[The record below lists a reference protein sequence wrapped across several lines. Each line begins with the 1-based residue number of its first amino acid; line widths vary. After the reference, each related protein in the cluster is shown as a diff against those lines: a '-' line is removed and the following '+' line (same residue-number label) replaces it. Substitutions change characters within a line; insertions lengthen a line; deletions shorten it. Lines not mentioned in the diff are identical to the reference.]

1 MKSYIP
7 GIFAFVAGTVLFAAN
22 MPAKEHNAVLDAYLK
37 VSQALAA
44 DDLPGAKSAA
54 TDLAAKAKT
63 GGYEALASHASELAK
78 SESIEN
84 ARDHFKKASGEVVK
98 LAEGKSG
105 YYVMTC
111 PMAKADWV
119 QSNPKVSNPYLG
131 KSMPNCGSIKEQKK
145 TSSTGCIFCPV
156 FPS

>member
-7 GIFAFVAGTVLFAAN
+7 GIFAFIAGAVLFAAN
-22 MPAKEHNAVLDAYLK
+22 VPAKEDNAVLDAYVK

-44 DDLPGAKSAA
+44 DDLNGAKIAA
-54 TDLAAKAKT
+54 TDLASKAKT
-63 GGYEALASHASELAK
+63 GGNEALANHASKLTK
-78 SESIEN
+78 SGSLEN
-84 ARDHFKKASGEVVK
+84 ARDHFKMASSEATK

-131 KSMPNCGSIKEQKK
+131 KNMPTCGALKEQKK
-145 TSSTGCIFCPV
+145 TSNAGCMFCPT
-156 FPS
+156 FTS

>member
-1 MKSYIP
+1 MKSYIL
-7 GIFAFVAGTVLFAAN
+7 GIFAFIAGAVLFAAN
-22 MPAKEHNAVLDAYLK
+22 VPAEEDSAVLDAYLK

-54 TDLAAKAKT
+54 TDLASKAKASGHET
-63 GGYEALASHASELAK
+63 LASHASELAK
-78 SESIEN
+78 SDSIDK
-84 ARDHFKKASGEVVK
+84 ARDHFKMASGEVVK

-119 QSNPKVSNPYLG
+119 QSTPKVSNPYLG
-131 KSMPNCGSIKEQKK
+131 KSMPDCGSVKEQKK
-145 TSSTGCIFCPV
+145 TSSTGCVFCPV

>member
-1 MKSYIP
+1 MKTYIP
-7 GIFAFVAGTVLFAAN
+7 GIFALIAGAVLFAAN
-22 MPAKEHNAVLDAYLK
+22 VPAKEDNAVLDAYLK

-44 DDLPGAKSAA
+44 DDLK
-54 TDLAAKAKT
+54 AAKAKT
-63 GGYEALASHASELAK
+63 GGNEALASHASELAK

-84 ARDHFKKASGEVVK
+84 ARDHFKMVSAEATK

-119 QSNPKVSNPYLG
+119 QSNSKVSNPYFG
-131 KSMPNCGSIKEQKK
+131 KSMPNCGSLKEQKK
-145 TSSTGCIFCPV
+145 TSSTGCVFCPV
-156 FPS
+156 F

>member
-7 GIFAFVAGTVLFAAN
+7 GIFAFIAGAVLFAAHL
-22 MPAKEHNAVLDAYLK
+22 PAKEDNAVLDAYLK

-44 DDLPGAKSAA
+44 DDLKGAKSAA
-54 TDLAAKAKT
+54 TDLASKAKT
-63 GGYEALASHASELAK
+63 GGNEALSNHASELAK
-78 SESIEN
+78 SDSIEK
-84 ARDHFKKASGEVVK
+84 AREHFKMASDEATK

-131 KSMPNCGSIKEQKK
+131 KSMPNCGAVKEQKK
-145 TSSTGCIFCPV
+145 SSRAGCIFCPLL
-156 FPS
+156 PS

>member
-1 MKSYIP
+1 MKTYIP
-7 GIFAFVAGTVLFAAN
+7 GIFALIAGAVLFAAN
-22 MPAKEHNAVLDAYLK
+22 VPAKEDNAVLDAYLK

-44 DDLPGAKSAA
+44 DDLNAAKSAA
-54 TDLAAKAKT
+54 ANLAAKAKT
-63 GGYEALASHASELAK
+63 GGNEALASHASELAK

-84 ARDHFKKASGEVVK
+84 ARDHFKMVSAEATK

-119 QSNPKVSNPYLG
+119 QSNSKVSNPYFG
-131 KSMPNCGSIKEQKK
+131 KSMPNCGSLKEQKK
-145 TSSTGCIFCPV
+145 TSSTGCVFCPV

>member
-7 GIFAFVAGTVLFAAN
+7 GIFAFIAGVVLFAAN
-22 MPAKEHNAVLDAYLK
+22 VPAKEDNTVLDAYLK

-44 DDLPGAKSAA
+44 DDLNGAKSAA

-63 GGYEALASHASELAK
+63 GGNEALVKHASELAK
-78 SESIEN
+78 SDSIEN
-84 ARDHFKKASGEVVK
+84 ARDHFQMASAEATK

-105 YYVMTC
+105 YYLMTC

-119 QSNPKVSNPYLG
+119 QSSQKVSNPYLG
-131 KSMPNCGSIKEQKK
+131 KSMPTCGALKEQKK
-145 TSSTGCIFCPV
+145 TSSAGCMFCPI
-156 FPS
+156 FTS

>member
-7 GIFAFVAGTVLFAAN
+7 GIVAFVAGAVLFAAN
-22 MPAKEHNAVLDAYLK
+22 VPAKEDNAVLDAYLK

-44 DDLPGAKSAA
+44 DNLNGAKSAA
-54 TDLAAKAKT
+54 TDLAAKAKA
-63 GGYEALASHASELAK
+63 GGNETLASHASELAK
-78 SESIEN
+78 SDSIDK
-84 ARDHFKKASGEVVK
+84 ARDHFKMASAEAAK
-98 LAEGKSG
+98 LADGKSG
-105 YYVMTC
+105 YYLMTC

-131 KSMPNCGSIKEQKK
+131 KSMPNCGSVKEQKK
-145 TSSTGCIFCPV
+145 TSSTGCVFCPV